1 MGLYEIARLPAI
13 QSIKGGDGMIKNSE
27 NESTVDLNNIEKKAW
42 REPHISKLNV
52 KETKSGSITWATE
65 FDWGFISGGPS

>member
-1 MGLYEIARLPAI
+1 
-13 QSIKGGDGMIKNSE
+13 MIKNSE

-65 FDWGFISGGPS
+65 FDFGFISGGPS